1 MKSRNSL
8 KSHQRLLIFL
18 LMMLAL
24 TCVISPWMAL
34 GADWVYRNWPS
45 LISERVPFS
54 RVFNRSFM
62 IAGIIGFVV
71 ARRFIFPPRLKMLL
85 SPGFATAARLLRDGW
100 ILATGSMILLVAL
113 MAIAGIFEPF
123 FRLSWSESIAT
134 LAGAFSAGIFAG
146 FLEEIFFRGIL
157 FLGLRDDGRP
167 FSAYL
172 LANLFYSA
180 LHFVKPGE
188 AYFVDGIEPL
198 AGFRHLLITFE
209 PFLHPL
215 VLLPGIFGLFLI
227 GVILSYALVRTGNLY
242 LSIGLHAGWVFGLKV
257 MRVFGD
263 FKRTDLGW
271 VFGSTDPKIVSGV
284 ATWLGVLL
292 VGLIVHRLTRPGS
305 HFSSDLR
312 PPPAV

>member
-1 MKSRNSL
+1 
-8 KSHQRLLIFL
+8 
-18 LMMLAL
+18 MLAL

-34 GADWVYRNWPS
+34 GADWVYRSWPS

-54 RVFNRSFM
+54 RVFNRAFM
-62 IAGIIGFVV
+62 IAGIIGFIV
-71 ARRFIFPPRLKMLL
+71 ARRFIFPPRIKMLL
-85 SPGFATAARLLRDGW
+85 SPGLTTAAQLLSGGW
-100 ILATGSMILLVAL
+100 ILATGSTVLLVAL
-113 MAIAGIFEPF
+113 MAMDGIFAPF
-123 FRLSWSESIAT
+123 FRLSLPQSVAT

-157 FLGLRDDGRP
+157 FLGLRDDGKR
-167 FSAYL
+167 FSAYV
-172 LANLFYSA
+172 LANLFYSV
-180 LHFVKPGE
+180 LHFVKPGQD
-188 AYFVDGIEPL
+188 YFLEGIQPL

-257 MRVFGD
+257 IRVFGD
-263 FKRTDLGW
+263 YRRNDLGW

-292 VGLIVHRLTRPGS
+292 VGLVVRRLTRPGS
-305 HFSSDLR
+305 CFSTDRGMPRHRSDSVR
-312 PPPAV
+312 RAPHG